1 MAVYEN
7 MRLPR
12 GLIPLTATKSA
23 CDRNFSSIRTR
34 DFRFVGRF
42 FPSLFFF
49 FYAYARILYFYF
61 FFIFLSSRASH
72 STLCTFPRLVSIRR
86 DLISLEISL
95 EQSRY
100 FAYVDKNRFRMNRI
114 SFNDRF
120 ANVTRDRRFGVAV
133 RTFLRKHQIILA
145 QGGGREGKERRERE
159 GNPGTKLRNDKI
171 EQPIIMQTIY
181 CTCIWEK
188 SPVDSIFDLF

>member
-12 GLIPLTATKSA
+12 GLIPLTTTKSA
-23 CDRNFSSIRTR
+23 CDRNFSSIWTR

-42 FPSLFFF
+42 FFFFFF
-49 FYAYARILYFYF
+49 FYAYACIFF
-61 FFIFLSSRASH
+61 FFIFLNFYFYVRTSYHIR
-72 STLCTFPRLVSIRR
+72 CTFLRLVSIRC

-145 QGGGREGKERRERE
+145 QGGRKGG
-159 GNPGTKLRNDKI
+159 
-171 EQPIIMQTIY
+171 
-181 CTCIWEK
+181 
-188 SPVDSIFDLF
+188 